1 MDLIKLKSIAALL
14 VGTALLAFAEGP
26 GAKGPKTVNL
36 TDANYTKLR
45 DLVRPNATELAW
57 QKISWRASVWD
68 GIVEG
73 QQSDKPILIW
83 MLNGHP
89 LACT

>member
-1 MDLIKLKSIAALL
+1 MDLIKLKSITALL
-14 VGTALLAFAEGP
+14 VGTVLAFAGGSEK
-26 GAKGPKTVNL
+26 KGPKTVHL
-36 TDANYTKLR
+36 TDTSYTKLR
-45 DLVRPNATELAW
+45 NQVRPNATELAW
-57 QKISWRASVWD
+57 QKISWRSSVWD

-73 QQSDKPILIW
+73 QKSDRPILIW

>member
-1 MDLIKLKSIAALL
+1 MDFVKLNSIAAIL
-14 VGTALLAFAEGP
+14 VGTVSLAFAGGP
-26 GAKGPKTVNL
+26 EKKGPKTVNL
-36 TDANYTKLR
+36 ADASYTKLR
-45 DLVRPNATELAW
+45 DQVRPNAAELAW
-57 QKISWRASVWD
+57 QKIAWRSSVWD

-73 QQSDKPILIW
+73 QTSDKPILIW

>member
-1 MDLIKLKSIAALL
+1 MDFIKLKCIAALL
-14 VGTALLAFAEGP
+14 VGASLAFAG
-26 GAKGPKTVNL
+26 GAKKKGPKTVHL
-36 TDANYTKLR
+36 SDTSYTKLR
-45 DLVRPNATELAW
+45 DQVRPNATELAW
-57 QKISWRASVWD
+57 QKIPWRPSVWD

-73 QQSDKPILIW
+73 QTSDKPILIW